1 MQSLGEELSEV
12 LSQMN
17 CTEDKSGVDRS
28 LRECEYNSTLTIVQ
42 FCRNVTQL

>member
-1 MQSLGEELSEV
+1 MLSLGEELSKV

-28 LRECEYNSTLTIVQ
+28 LRECEYNSTLTIEGECSFAVM
-42 FCRNVTQL
+42 

>member
-28 LRECEYNSTLTIVQ
+28 HREGEYNTTLTIEGECSFAVM
-42 FCRNVTQL
+42 